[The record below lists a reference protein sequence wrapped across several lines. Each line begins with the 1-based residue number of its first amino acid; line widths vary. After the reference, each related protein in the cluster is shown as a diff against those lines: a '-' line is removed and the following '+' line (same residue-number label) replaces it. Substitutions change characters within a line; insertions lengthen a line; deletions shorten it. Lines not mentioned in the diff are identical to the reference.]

1 MSIQDL
7 TPLAPRVSFAALVA
21 EMMREDLALA
31 RRDALVKDAGFR
43 TPDRHE

>member
-43 TPDRHE
+43 TLDRHE